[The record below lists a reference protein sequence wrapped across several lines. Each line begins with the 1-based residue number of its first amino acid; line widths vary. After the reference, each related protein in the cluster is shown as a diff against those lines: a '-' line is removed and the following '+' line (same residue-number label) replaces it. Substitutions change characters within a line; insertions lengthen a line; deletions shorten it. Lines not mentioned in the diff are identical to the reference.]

1 MIRIFDSAVLGGRV
15 VGFADTSSLTERI
28 HVGDVL
34 VDSRGERYVLSGV
47 GHVRYA
53 TVEDAKRNR
62 GRTPVVLR
70 KQSGKP
76 KAPVGDLVAAAGDPC

>member
-15 VGFADTSSLTERI
+15 VGFADTSSFTGKI

-53 TVEDAKRNR
+53 TVEDAERNR
-62 GRTPVVLR
+62 GMTPVVLR
-70 KQSGKP
+70 KQSGEP
-76 KAPVGDLVAAAGDPC
+76 ESPVGDMVQVAGGSC

>member
-1 MIRIFDSAVLGGRV
+1 MIRIFDSAVLGGRL

-28 HVGDVL
+28 HIGDVL

-47 GHVRYA
+47 GHVRHSTA
-53 TVEDAKRNR
+53 EDAERNR

-70 KQSGKP
+70 KQSGEP
-76 KAPVGDLVAAAGDPC
+76 DAPVGGFVHVTGDAC